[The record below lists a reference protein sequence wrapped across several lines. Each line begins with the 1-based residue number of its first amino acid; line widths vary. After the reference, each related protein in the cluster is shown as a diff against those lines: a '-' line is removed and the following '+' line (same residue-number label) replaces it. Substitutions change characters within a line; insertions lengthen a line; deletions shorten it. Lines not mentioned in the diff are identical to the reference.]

1 MYRFALRN
9 VDYLT
14 LDVSFSR
21 TDVFKNSFFVLICR
35 LWNELT
41 LSIRESRKVNI
52 SESSGGASATC
63 LLKSCF
69 KSHYVT
75 CPSVVQIGTDVLMR
89 AQL

>member
-21 TDVFKNSFFVLICR
+21 TNVFKNSFFVLICR

-41 LSIRESRKVNI
+41 LSIRESNTLSIFRKNLMVFYYDKFN
-52 SESSGGASATC
+52 
-63 LLKSCF
+63 
-69 KSHYVT
+69 
-75 CPSVVQIGTDVLMR
+75 VVSFNSTMYFTQSLVHSR
-89 AQL
+89 